1 MKTRALTAIA
11 FAVVMLTGC
20 ATQALPAGETPEP
33 SPTVTRPANFAA
45 CTEFRDLILQMPG
58 ALNSDDVTRWE
69 TLRGRFDEVALK
81 ASEQTQERMLDL
93 IEEWPD
99 YVDIAFWG
107 EVDGVNTAIESVE
120 RSCVADGVEI
130 QFATLQ

>member
-1 MKTRALTAIA
+1 MKTRALTALA
-11 FAVVMLTGC
+11 FVAVTLTGC
-20 ATQALPAGETPEP
+20 ATQAQPATETPKP

-58 ALNSDDVTRWE
+58 ALNSDDIARWD

-81 ASEQTQERMLDL
+81 ASEETQVRMLDL
-93 IEEWPD
+93 VERWPD